1 MYEKIKYNIF
11 QEVQKEFKWF
21 YSLIRII
28 RIILII
34 FKNYLLIWRFTELHF
49 CHQSFVTRF

>member
-11 QEVQKEFKWF
+11 QEVQKEFKWL

-34 FKNYLLIWRFTELHF
+34 FKNYLLIWQFTELHF
-49 CHQSFVTRF
+49 CYQSFVTRF